1 MIEEAIGKVL
11 GMALAYSVSALGLL
25 LAYYNYRKRIMKAER
40 VFTPLAIF
48 IIVLLVALGGAGLAW
63 LFKWEP
69 SMNQSC
75 VCVDVKNKDAK
86 PLQGALVYAE
96 GVTYDGNYEQKRTD
110 EKGRSCITIRNS
122 ALTTQK
128 VNVFVELKGDKKP
141 YPENPVVAPQEKASC
156 LKEVGCPEEC
166 KVLPQPVTMDYP
178 DTRFNPTK
186 LEDVKA
192 AMKVKKEAKKIG
204 IILPFIIFVF
214 SFWVTWLLYRHFS
227 RKSAEGK
234 E

>member
-1 MIEEAIGKVL
+1 MIEQAIGKVL

-40 VFTPLAIF
+40 VFTPLAII

-69 SMNQSC
+69 SMKQAC
-75 VCVDVKNKDAK
+75 VCVDVKNKDGK
-86 PLQGALVYAE
+86 PLQGALVHAE
-96 GVTYDGNYEQKRTD
+96 GVTYDGDYEQKRTD
-110 EKGRSCITIRNS
+110 EKGRSCITVRNS
-122 ALTTQK
+122 SLKAQK
-128 VNVFVELKGDKKP
+128 VNVFVELKGKKKP
-141 YPENPVVAPQEKASC
+141 YPGNPVVTPENKASC
-156 LKEVGCPEEC
+156 LKGVGCPEEC
-166 KVLPQPVTMDYP
+166 DVLPQPVAMDYP

-192 AMKVKKEAKKIG
+192 AMKVKNEARKIG
-204 IILPFIIFVF
+204 IILPFIIFAF
-214 SFWVTWLLYRHFS
+214 SFWATWLLYRHFS
-227 RKSAEGK
+227 KKSAEGR